1 MAGENIDFK
10 VRVLGVKQLVELNNQ
25 IQATSKQLSEK
36 KKALKTDEKGQ
47 QENMKSVLQ
56 LTDTLKKQRKEFRE
70 GTKQQQKVQTE
81 TKKTTSFTMKMATA
95 FGVAQLAVGGFQKV
109 VGFLSSQMKDSI
121 NVFKEFDFQMQKV
134 RAISGATDLE
144 FKRLKESAEALGRTT
159 FFTATQVAELQTNL
173 SKLGFTAT
181 EILQAQDATLATA
194 TASGEN
200 LARTATVMGSAIRG
214 FGLDA
219 SEATRVADVMAT
231 AFTSSALDIEKFQ
244 TSMTKVAPIAK
255 MAGFEIEGTTALLA
269 SLTDAGIEA
278 SIAGTSLRNILL
290 RLADPTSKLSK
301 RLGGS
306 VSSVDE
312 LLPRLKEMK
321 DSGIALS
328 DVLGITDKR
337 TAAAFGRML
346 DSADNVAMLTE
357 QLRNSEGAAAA
368 MALVV
373 GDSLQGAMLRFKS
386 ATDGLK
392 IALVDL
398 FGDKLQKGFDSLAK
412 VFNNL
417 ASEQNIK
424 RFAKFAKAIR
434 FLALGILSYTI
445 GAKSAAVATSLLAK
459 RSLLAGASMS
469 GSLAKGLTLARVGFA
484 GLKTAI
490 ASTGIGLL
498 IIILGELAASFLF
511 AEKAIGSLER
521 FQTKLNDAQKQGNQE
536 TKTAQELVK
545 QALSNKEKMNK
556 LLESEGGNL
565 ENNVVKQRKYNNLKS
580 QQTQSLR
587 SLNKISE
594 KYNLGLLNEKSSI
607 EDITKATDILIRTM
621 KDSALQKAFITLS
634 EGFLQTKV
642 KADLIKDALSG
653 EWINNTGKSLEDALK
668 GTGFD
673 MTLSPEDA
681 NTIKGSVD
689 SQIKGTI
696 EAVRKGLDDPSWW
709 KIWVSENSRAKQLQN
724 LLDSNGLTLA
734 EFEEAIASGY
744 YEDNV
749 KKVQETLEKNLSS
762 GASLFGNLL
771 ALDEDEPKI
780 KGVTALIEEEAQRHS
795 KALLDIS
802 NKSYKFESDRNIL
815 QLEEEI
821 KHLET
826 MKLLNMKMGEDGLKQ
841 DLKIQK
847 KRDKIL
853 EETNKLKLDALK
865 QEKIDRK
872 LQIDEDFANELMT
885 ELQHKQALL
894 DLEAWFLG
902 QKGDL
907 IAQDFQ
913 AYLENQNAQRQ
924 LDIDA
929 IDLEKQAYQE
939 RINSVS
945 ELGSAMSE
953 LGNIMGENHILT
965 KIGTKLS
972 QAAAVAKNIE
982 ALKTV
987 LNTKT
992 TEIETQANLVN
1003 AGSEAAQ
1010 GVASQSKQLFPMNL
1024 AAMAATLALV
1034 TSVLSMFGAGASG
1047 GSGSTKGEAV
1057 NVQGGNSYK
1066 FANGGLTNGGM
1077 FRGKSHAN
1085 GGIKFASGGRIHEAE
1100 GGEAIINKR
1109 STSMFKPVLSAINS
1123 YNGNGVKFADGGL
1136 LNSGERFAQ
1145 GGQLADIQ
1153 GMISQQQVTQQVIM
1167 VESDVTRSQGK
1178 VSAIE
1183 SQATF

>member
-10 VRVLGVKQLVELNNQ
+10 VRVLGVKQLVDLNNP
-25 IQATSKQLSEK
+25 IQATSKELSEK

-56 LTDTLKKQRKEFRE
+56 LTDTLKKQRQEFRE

-173 SKLGFTAT
+173 SKLGFSAT
-181 EILQAQDATLATA
+181 EILQAQNATLATA

-255 MAGFEIEGTTALLA
+255 MAGFEIEGTTAILA

-290 RLADPTSKLSK
+290 RLADPTSDLSK

-312 LLPRLKEMK
+312 LIPRLKEMK

-328 DVLGITDKR
+328 DVLGITDRR

-346 DSADNVAMLTE
+346 DSSENVEILTNA
-357 QLRNSEGAAAA
+357 LRNSEGAAAA
-368 MALVV
+368 MAAIV

-398 FGDKLQKGFDSLAK
+398 FGDKLQKGFDSAAK
-412 VFNNL
+412 FFNNL
-417 ASEQNIK
+417 ASKESVK
-424 RFAKFAKAIR
+424 RISNVVKT
-434 FLALGILSYTI
+434 LALLVKTFAIYTI
-445 GAKSAAVATSLLAK
+445 GVKASSLATLAYSKILRFIFIPAAAGGSKAVALMSVSLKAF
-459 RSLLAGASMS
+459 RSAL
-469 GSLAKGLTLARVGFA
+469 
-484 GLKTAI
+484 I
-490 ASTGIGLL
+490 STGIGAFLV
-498 IIILGELAASFLF
+498 GLAAAVAHLAMFDDSIKEAKDTLGDFDDLLDKNNTSYE
-511 AEKAIGSLER
+511 AQSKNSERLIQIKKELNKITDKEGKLIEGSL
-521 FQTKLNDAQKQGNQE
+521 FNQGKYTKLKREESVLIVKLNKDMKKYTNHLISEKSSITDINTATKELIETMKQRQAVQIFQDMSKGILKSSLAVEKLKKDFIDLEIDGVGFGGNE
-536 TKTAQELVK
+536 EGALKNLELILNRLQSGTSTLMDSTRGWFASIVGIDEEEQRQAMIDFVK
-545 QALSNKEKMNK
+545 QFLSDNDMTVGSVKKYFDDTKGVYDSEMKDLRKHIEDEVGIDPATVLLGGGDDDGDGDEAFVTASERIQKEMKQRK
-556 LLESEGGNL
+556 AKILSDETLLESERTEKLLLL
-565 ENNVVKQRKYNNLKS
+565 EQEYLGKLRGLQVKHKKDIEDTDIKIANNRAKIRNFDFQQEIKDLEEHHNLKKEK
-580 QQTQSLR
+580 TAALEDEGVDGNIVKSLQ
-587 SLNKISE
+587 LNQELEFLTAK
-594 KYNLGLLNEKSSI
+594 LGLHEQYSQDY
-607 EDITKATDILIRTM
+607 EDIYGKIIQTDRELSDVQRSRFNQT
-621 KDSALQKAFITLS
+621 IT
-634 EGFLQTKV
+634 E
-642 KADLIKDALSG
+642 
-653 EWINNTGKSLEDALK
+653 
-668 GTGFD
+668 
-673 MTLSPEDA
+673 
-681 NTIKGSVD
+681 
-689 SQIKGTI
+689 
-696 EAVRKGLDDPSWW
+696 
-709 KIWVSENSRAKQLQN
+709 
-724 LLDSNGLTLA
+724 
-734 EFEEAIASGY
+734 
-744 YEDNV
+744 
-749 KKVQETLEKNLSS
+749 
-762 GASLFGNLL
+762 
-771 ALDEDEPKI
+771 
-780 KGVTALIEEEAQRHS
+780 
-795 KALLDIS
+795 
-802 NKSYKFESDRNIL
+802 
-815 QLEEEI
+815 
-821 KHLET
+821 
-826 MKLLNMKMGEDGLKQ
+826 
-841 DLKIQK
+841 
-847 KRDKIL
+847 
-853 EETNKLKLDALK
+853 
-865 QEKIDRK
+865 
-872 LQIDEDFANELMT
+872 
-885 ELQHKQALL
+885 
-894 DLEAWFLG
+894 
-902 QKGDL
+902 
-907 IAQDFQ
+907 
-913 AYLENQNAQRQ
+913 
-924 LDIDA
+924 
-929 IDLEKQAYQE
+929 
-939 RINSVS
+939 VS
-945 ELGSAMSE
+945 ELGGQMQS
-953 LGNIMGENHILT
+953 LGNVMGENHQLT
-965 KIGTKLS
+965 KVGIKLT
-972 QAAAVAKNIE
+972 QAAALASSIMAARTEFE
-982 ALKTV
+982 ALAKAK
-987 LNTKT
+987 LAM
-992 TEIETQANLVN
+992 TE
-1003 AGSEAAQ
+1003 AGLGVAAQ
-1010 GVASQSKQLFPMNL
+1010 AKQLFPMNI
-1024 AAMAATLALV
+1024 AAIAATIAAI
-1034 TSVLSMFGAGASG
+1034 TSAMSLFGMSG
-1047 GSGSTKGEAV
+1047 GGGSRSIKGEAV
-1057 NVQGGNSYK
+1057 NVQGGDSYK

>member
-56 LTDTLKKQRKEFRE
+56 LTDTLKKQRQEFRE

-173 SKLGFTAT
+173 SKLGFTAE
-181 EILQAQDATLATA
+181 EILLAQNATLATA
-194 TASGEN
+194 TATGEN

-219 SEATRVADVMAT
+219 SEATRVADVMAS

-255 MAGFEIEGTTALLA
+255 MAGFEIEGTTAILA

-301 RLGGS
+301 KLGGA

-346 DSADNVAMLTE
+346 DSADNVAILTE
-357 QLRNSEGAAAA
+357 QLRNSEGAAEA
-368 MALVV
+368 MAEIV

-398 FGDKLQKGFDSLAK
+398 FGDKLQKGFDSAAK
-412 VFNNL
+412 FFNNL
-417 ASEQNIK
+417 ASKESVK
-424 RFAKFAKAIR
+424 RISNVVKT
-434 FLALGILSYTI
+434 LALLVKTFAIYTI
-445 GAKSAAVATSLLAK
+445 GVKASSLATLAYSKILRFIFIPAAAGSSKAVALMSVSL
-459 RSLLAGASMS
+459 
-469 GSLAKGLTLARVGFA
+469 KGLKA
-484 GLKTAI
+484 AI

-498 IIILGELAASFLF
+498 VVGLGQLAINLMKGKSAIYDVVDAQDELN
-511 AEKAIGSLER
+511 KAQKEGREDMENAVQ
-521 FQTKLNDAQKQGNQE
+521 QTTALANSKRKLNQLLDDEGKLLN
-536 TKTAQELVK
+536 KTAQGQAIYNEKRKRYRLELANVNK
-545 QALSNKEKMNK
+545 INKEYNQTLLSEKSTLEDIITSTDNLIIKMKDRMLQDSFQQLSKDYLDQAVQAN
-556 LLESEGGNL
+556 LLLDEFTEGVSPL
-565 ENNVVKQRKYNNLKS
+565 EMRNNRLITQYEDVTDEVANARRAIEFLQKNTDFTTDISQISQEDYEKQRAAR
-580 QQTQSLR
+580 LR
-587 SLNKISE
+587 DMLLAEGMTLDDFAAAIEAGFYEDKTSKISE
-594 KYNLGLLNEKSSI
+594 SLQKQMSSGSSI
-607 EDITKATDILIRTM
+607 FGLPIKEDKEDPNLEGITAK
-621 KDSALQKAFITLS
+621 
-634 EGFLQTKV
+634 
-642 KADLIKDALSG
+642 
-653 EWINNTGKSLEDALK
+653 
-668 GTGFD
+668 
-673 MTLSPEDA
+673 
-681 NTIKGSVD
+681 
-689 SQIKGTI
+689 I
-696 EAVRKGLDDPSWW
+696 EK
-709 KIWVSENSRAKQLQN
+709 
-724 LLDSNGLTLA
+724 
-734 EFEEAIASGY
+734 
-744 YEDNV
+744 
-749 KKVQETLEKNLSS
+749 
-762 GASLFGNLL
+762 
-771 ALDEDEPKI
+771 
-780 KGVTALIEEEAQRHS
+780 EAQRHS
-795 KALLDIS
+795 KALLDIG

-815 QLEEEI
+815 KLEEEI

-826 MKLLNMKMGEDGLKQ
+826 MKLLNMKMGEDGLKE

-853 EETNKLKLDALK
+853 EETNKLKLDALS
-865 QEKIDRK
+865 QEKIDKK

-929 IDLEKQAYQE
+929 IDLEKQANQE
-939 RINSVS
+939 RIQAVDD
-945 ELGSAMSE
+945 LGSSMSE
-953 LGNIMGENHILT
+953 LGNIMGENHVLT

-982 ALKTV
+982 RLQTILKSNADKAETV
-987 LNTKT
+987 TSLGKAGANAAEGT
-992 TEIETQANLVN
+992 TAQAKLP
-1003 AGSEAAQ
+1003 
-1010 GVASQSKQLFPMNL
+1010 FPANI
-1024 AAMAATLALV
+1024 AAMAATLGVLV
-1034 TSVLSMFGAGASG
+1034 SVLAMFGGSVG
-1047 GSGSTKGEAV
+1047 GDSETTTKEV
-1057 NVQGGNSYK
+1057 K

>member
-1 MAGENIDFK
+1 MAGENLDFK
-10 VRVLGVKQLVELNNQ
+10 VRVLGIKELVELNNQ
-25 IQATSKQLSEK
+25 IQATSKELKEK
-36 KKALKTDEKGQ
+36 KKALKTDKEGQ

-70 GTKQQQKVQTE
+70 GTKQQQKVQQE

-95 FGVAQLAVGGFQKV
+95 FGVAQLAVNGFQKV
-109 VGFLSSQMKDSI
+109 VGFLANQMKDGI

-173 SKLGFTAT
+173 SKLGFTAE
-181 EILQAQDATLATA
+181 EILQAQGATLATA
-194 TASGEN
+194 TATGEN

-219 SEATRVADVMAT
+219 SEATRVADVMAS

-255 MAGFEIEGTTALLA
+255 MAGFEIEGTTAILA

-306 VSSVDE
+306 VKSIDE
-312 LLPRLKEMK
+312 LLPRLKAMK
-321 DSGIALS
+321 DEGIALS
-328 DVLGITDKR
+328 DVLGITDRR

-346 DSADNVAMLTE
+346 DSADNVAILTE
-357 QLRNSEGAAAA
+357 QLRNSEGAAEA
-368 MALVV
+368 MAEIV

-398 FGDKLQKGFDSLAK
+398 FGENLQKRFDSFAK
-412 VFNNL
+412 FFNNL
-417 ASEQNIK
+417 ASEKSIK
-424 RFAKFAKAIR
+424 RISKFAKAIGNIIKV
-434 FLALGILSYTI
+434 LVVYTI
-445 GAKSAAVATSLLAK
+445 GVKATALATNVLAAATLRAGATLSGTFTAGLAVAKSGLLAF
-459 RSLLAGASMS
+459 RAAM
-469 GSLAKGLTLARVGFA
+469 
-484 GLKTAI
+484 I
-490 ASTGIGLL
+490 STGVGALVVGLGFL
-498 IIILGELAASFLF
+498 IAKLFETKEVIGELFNEQEFLNQ
-511 AEKAIGSLER
+511 S
-521 FQTKLNDAQKQGNQE
+521 QKNSKENIEGVSQS
-536 TKTAQELVK
+536 TTALINHKKEL
-545 QALSNKEKMNK
+545 NK
-556 LLESEGGNL
+556 LTDEEGNL
-565 ENNVVKQRKYNNLKS
+565 LNKS
-580 QQTQSLR
+580 QQGQAIY
-587 SLNKISE
+587 NKRLQLYRKELASVN
-594 KYNLGLLNEKSSI
+594 KVNKQYNQTLLTEKSSL
-607 EDITKATDILIRTM
+607 EDIADATDILISKM
-621 KDSALQKAFITLS
+621 KDRMLQESFASLSKEYLDQAVSANLILSEFGEGFSFTDNVENDLEMAIAFIREFDYTKGIEDVSPQVLRFDPEQLAAATLN
-634 EGFLQTKV
+634 
-642 KADLIKDALSG
+642 DLLRS
-653 EWINNTGKSLEDALK
+653 N
-668 GTGFD
+668 D
-673 MTLSPEDA
+673 MA
-681 NTIKGSVD
+681 
-689 SQIKGTI
+689 
-696 EAVRKGLDDPSWW
+696 LDD
-709 KIWVSENSRAKQLQN
+709 
-724 LLDSNGLTLA
+724 
-734 EFEEAIASGY
+734 FEEAVKDGFYEEKTGKIAD
-744 YEDNV
+744 ELQ
-749 KKVQETLEKNLSS
+749 KQMSS
-762 GASLFGNLL
+762 GSSIFGLPKK
-771 ALDEDEPKI
+771 EDKDDPKTEAI
-780 KGVTALIEEEAQRHS
+780 TAKIETEAQRHS
-795 KALLDIS
+795 KALLDIG

-826 MKLLNMKMGEDGLKQ
+826 MKLLNMKMGEDGLKE

-847 KRDKIL
+847 KRDKL
-853 EETNKLKLDALK
+853 LKETNKLKLDALN

-902 QKGDL
+902 QKGEL

-929 IDLEKQAYQE
+929 IELEKQANQE
-939 RINSVS
+939 RIQAVDD
-945 ELGSAMSE
+945 LGSSMSE
-953 LGNIMGENHILT
+953 LGNIMGENHALT

-982 ALKTV
+982 RLQTILNSKANEADTV
-987 LNTKT
+987 TSLTKAGANAAEGAT
-992 TEIETQANLVN
+992 AQAKLP
-1003 AGSEAAQ
+1003 
-1010 GVASQSKQLFPMNL
+1010 FPANI
-1024 AAMAATLALV
+1024 AAMAATLAV
-1034 TSVLSMFGAGASG
+1034 VVSILSMFGASG
-1047 GSGSTKGEAV
+1047 GGDSRTVTE
-1057 NVQGGNSYK
+1057 GGQ
-1066 FANGGLTNGGM
+1066 FAKGGLTNGGM
-1077 FRGKSHAN
+1077 FRGNSHAN
-1085 GGIKFASGGRIHEAE
+1085 GGVKFAVGGRIHEAE

-1136 LNSGERFAQ
+1136 LNSGEKFAR

-1153 GMISQQQVTQQVIM
+1153 GMISQQQTSQRVIM
-1167 VESDVTRSQGK
+1167 VESDVTKTQGK

>member
-1 MAGENIDFK
+1 MAGENLDFK
-10 VRVLGVKQLVELNNQ
+10 VRVLGIKELVELNNQ

-36 KKALKTDEKGQ
+36 KKALKTDKEGQ

-70 GTKQQQKVQTE
+70 GSKQQQKVQQE

-95 FGVAQLAVGGFQKV
+95 FGVAQLAVNGFQKV
-109 VGFLSSQMKDSI
+109 VGFLANQMKDGI

-134 RAISGATDLE
+134 KAISGATELE

-173 SKLGFTAT
+173 SKLGFTAE
-181 EILQAQDATLATA
+181 EILQAQNATLATA
-194 TASGEN
+194 TATGEN

-219 SEATRVADVMAT
+219 SEATRVADVMAS

-255 MAGFEIEGTTALLA
+255 MAGFEIEGTTAILA

-312 LLPRLKEMK
+312 LLPRLKAMK
-321 DSGIALS
+321 DEGIALS
-328 DVLGITDKR
+328 DVLGITDRR

-346 DSADNVAMLTE
+346 DSADGVAILTE
-357 QLRNSEGAAAA
+357 QLRNSEGAAEA
-368 MALVV
+368 MAEIV

-398 FGDKLQKGFDSLAK
+398 FGENLQKRFDSFAK
-412 VFNNL
+412 FFNNL
-417 ASEQNIK
+417 ASEKSIK
-424 RFAKFAKAIR
+424 RISKVAKTISTLVKAI
-434 FLALGILSYTI
+434 LLYTI
-445 GAKSAAVATSLLAK
+445 GVKAASLATLAWTKGSLFLYNTAINLAFGGTVRLTGAVNLFRTALVKTGIGAFVVLIGSAIAGMIKYAGGLEQAESWTSKLTKATKTSNEGIAEAQTNLKSLARTRERINELTDKEGKLLNDNASTRKILDGLRKKEKSEIASLNK
-459 RSLLAGASMS
+459 LLNTHNLELIDEKDNIDKITEAIS
-469 GSLAKGLTLARVGFA
+469 GSGGLIDAMTNKMLVEAFGDLNKELISMTVQSDMIQETLGENFQLDPKRIAEMKKELEEMSSFRQWLTQDVGGTVYDFILGMFGSGTEQELFADVDMLDALLEQSGLTLQQFLDTLEDGYFEKEQQKIMDLI
-484 GLKTAI
+484 LKRGESTSLSI
-490 ASTGIGLL
+490 GDLFSTGKKGS
-498 IIILGELAASFLF
+498 GDDPNT
-511 AEKAIGSLER
+511 KAV
-521 FQTKLNDAQKQGNQE
+521 
-536 TKTAQELVK
+536 TAQ
-545 QALSNKEKMNK
+545 
-556 LLESEGGNL
+556 
-565 ENNVVKQRKYNNLKS
+565 
-580 QQTQSLR
+580 
-587 SLNKISE
+587 
-594 KYNLGLLNEKSSI
+594 
-607 EDITKATDILIRTM
+607 
-621 KDSALQKAFITLS
+621 
-634 EGFLQTKV
+634 
-642 KADLIKDALSG
+642 
-653 EWINNTGKSLEDALK
+653 
-668 GTGFD
+668 
-673 MTLSPEDA
+673 
-681 NTIKGSVD
+681 
-689 SQIKGTI
+689 
-696 EAVRKGLDDPSWW
+696 
-709 KIWVSENSRAKQLQN
+709 
-724 LLDSNGLTLA
+724 
-734 EFEEAIASGY
+734 
-744 YEDNV
+744 
-749 KKVQETLEKNLSS
+749 
-762 GASLFGNLL
+762 
-771 ALDEDEPKI
+771 
-780 KGVTALIEEEAQRHS
+780 IEEEAQRHS
-795 KALLDIS
+795 QALLDIG

-826 MKLLNMKMGEDGLKQ
+826 MKLLNMKMGEDGLKE

-847 KRDKIL
+847 KRDKL
-853 EETNKLKLDALK
+853 LKETNKLKLDALN

-885 ELQHKQALL
+885 EAQHKQALL

-902 QKGDL
+902 QKGEL
-907 IAQDFQ
+907 IAQDYQ
-913 AYLENQNAQRQ
+913 AYLESQNAQRQ

-929 IDLEKQAYQE
+929 IELEKQAYQE
-939 RINSVS
+939 RIQAVDD
-945 ELGSAMSE
+945 LGSAMSE

-982 ALKTV
+982 RLQTILKSKADEADTV
-987 LNTKT
+987 TSLTKAGANAAEGT
-992 TEIETQANLVN
+992 TAQAKLP
-1003 AGSEAAQ
+1003 
-1010 GVASQSKQLFPMNL
+1010 FPANI
-1024 AAMAATLALV
+1024 AAMAATLAVLV
-1034 TSVLSMFGAGASG
+1034 SVLSMFGG
-1047 GSGSTKGEAV
+1047 G
-1057 NVQGGNSYK
+1057 GGGDSRTVSEGGK
-1066 FANGGLTNGGM
+1066 FANGGLTKGGM
-1077 FRGKSHAN
+1077 FRGNSHAN
-1085 GGIKFASGGRIHEAE
+1085 GGVKFAVGGRIHEAE

-1136 LNSGERFAQ
+1136 LNSGEKFAR

-1153 GMISQQQVTQQVIM
+1153 GMISQQQTSQRVIM
-1167 VESDVTRSQGK
+1167 VESDVTKTQGK

>member
-1 MAGENIDFK
+1 MAGENLDFK
-10 VRVLGVKQLVELNNQ
+10 VRVLGIKELVELNNQ
-25 IQATSKQLSEK
+25 IQATSKELREK
-36 KKALKTDEKGQ
+36 KKALKTDKEGQ
-47 QENMKSVLQ
+47 QENMKQVLQ
-56 LTDTLKKQRKEFRE
+56 LSDALKKQRKEFRD
-70 GTKQQQKVQTE
+70 GSKQQQKVQQE

-95 FGVAQLAVGGFQKV
+95 FGVAQLAVNGFQKV
-109 VGFLSSQMKDSI
+109 VGFLANQMKDGI

-173 SKLGFTAT
+173 SKLGFTAE

-194 TASGEN
+194 TATGEN

-219 SEATRVADVMAT
+219 SEATRVADVMAS

-255 MAGFEIEGTTALLA
+255 MAGFEIEGTTAILA

-306 VSSVDE
+306 VKSVDE
-312 LLPRLKEMK
+312 LLPRLKAMK
-321 DSGIALS
+321 DEGIALS
-328 DVLGITDKR
+328 DVLGITDRR

-346 DSADNVAMLTE
+346 DSADGVAILTE
-357 QLRNSEGAAAA
+357 QLRNSEGAAEA
-368 MALVV
+368 MAEIV

-398 FGDKLQKGFDSLAK
+398 FGENLQKRFDSFAK
-412 VFNNL
+412 FFNNL
-417 ASEQNIK
+417 ASEKSIK
-424 RFAKFAKAIR
+424 RISKFAKAIGNIIKV
-434 FLALGILSYTI
+434 LAVYTI
-445 GAKSAAVATSLLAK
+445 GVKATA
-459 RSLLAGASMS
+459 
-469 GSLAKGLTLARVGFA
+469 FA
-484 GLKTAI
+484 TNV
-490 ASTGIGLL
+490 
-498 IIILGELAASFLF
+498 LAASTLRAGATLSGTFMRGLVVARGGLLAFKTAMISTGVGALVVGLGFLI
-511 AEKAIGSLER
+511 A
-521 FQTKLNDAQKQGNQE
+521 KLFE
-536 TKTAQELVK
+536 TKEVIGELFNEQEFLNQSQKNSKENIEGVSQSTTALINHKKEL
-545 QALSNKEKMNK
+545 NK
-556 LLESEGGNL
+556 LTDEEGNL
-565 ENNVVKQRKYNNLKS
+565 LNKS
-580 QQTQSLR
+580 QQGQAIYNKRLQLYRKELASV
-587 SLNKISE
+587 NKIN
-594 KYNLGLLNEKSSI
+594 KQYNQTLLTEKSSL
-607 EDITKATDILIRTM
+607 EDIADATDILISKM
-621 KDSALQKAFITLS
+621 KDRMLQESFASLSKEYLDQAVSANLILSEFGEGFNFTDNVENDLEMAIAFIREFDYTKGIEDVSPQVLRFDPEQLAAATLNDLLRSNDMALDDFEKAVKDGFYEEKTGKIADELQK
-634 EGFLQTKV
+634 Q
-642 KADLIKDALSG
+642 
-653 EWINNTGKSLEDALK
+653 
-668 GTGFD
+668 
-673 MTLSPEDA
+673 M
-681 NTIKGSVD
+681 
-689 SQIKGTI
+689 
-696 EAVRKGLDDPSWW
+696 
-709 KIWVSENSRAKQLQN
+709 
-724 LLDSNGLTLA
+724 
-734 EFEEAIASGY
+734 
-744 YEDNV
+744 
-749 KKVQETLEKNLSS
+749 SS
-762 GASLFGNLL
+762 GSSIFGTTKI
-771 ALDEDEPKI
+771 EDKEDPNTKAI
-780 KGVTALIEEEAQRHS
+780 VAKIEEEAKRHS
-795 KALLDIS
+795 QALLDIG

-826 MKLLNMKMGEDGLKQ
+826 MKLLNMKMGEDGLKE

-847 KRDKIL
+847 KRDKL
-853 EETNKLKLDALK
+853 LKETNKQKLDALN

-885 ELQHKQALL
+885 EVQHKQALL

-902 QKGDL
+902 QKGEL

-929 IDLEKQAYQE
+929 IELEKQAYQE
-939 RINSVS
+939 RIQSVDD
-945 ELGSAMSE
+945 LGSAMSE

-982 ALKTV
+982 ALRTA

-992 TEIETQANLVN
+992 TQTETQANLVN

-1034 TSVLSMFGAGASG
+1034 TSVLSMFGAGVGG
-1047 GSGSTKGEAV
+1047 GSRSIDKGAV
-1057 NVQGGNSYK
+1057 NVQGGDTFQY
-1066 FANGGLTNGGM
+1066 ANGGLTKGGM
-1077 FRGKSHAN
+1077 FRGNSHAN
-1085 GGIKFASGGRIHEAE
+1085 GGVKFAVGGRIHEAE

-1136 LNSGERFAQ
+1136 LNSGEKFAR
-1145 GGQLADIQ
+1145 GGELSDISRI
-1153 GMISQQQVTQQVIM
+1153 ISQQQTSARVVM
-1167 VESDVTRSQGK
+1167 VESDVTRTQGR
-1178 VSAIE
+1178 VAAVE

>member
-1 MAGENIDFK
+1 
-10 VRVLGVKQLVELNNQ
+10 
-25 IQATSKQLSEK
+25 
-36 KKALKTDEKGQ
+36 
-47 QENMKSVLQ
+47 
-56 LTDTLKKQRKEFRE
+56 
-70 GTKQQQKVQTE
+70 
-81 TKKTTSFTMKMATA
+81 MATA

-173 SKLGFTAT
+173 SKLGFTAE
-181 EILQAQDATLATA
+181 EILLAQNATLATA
-194 TASGEN
+194 TATGEN

-219 SEATRVADVMAT
+219 SEATRVADVMAS

-255 MAGFEIEGTTALLA
+255 MAGFEIEGTTAILA

-328 DVLGITDKR
+328 DVLGITDRR

-346 DSADNVAMLTE
+346 DSADNVAILTE
-357 QLRNSEGAAAA
+357 QLRNSEGAAEA
-368 MALVV
+368 MAEIV

-392 IALVDL
+392 LALVDL
-398 FGDKLQKGFDSLAK
+398 FGGNFQKLVDKFAK

-417 ASEQNIK
+417 ASEKNIK
-424 RFAKFAKAIR
+424 RISKFAK
-434 FLALGILSYTI
+434 GIGNIIKVLVVYTI
-445 GAKSAAVATSLLAK
+445 GVKATAFATNVLAVATLRAGATLSGTFMRGLVVARGGLLAFKTAMISTGVGALVVGLGFLIAKLLETKEVIGELFSEQEFLNQSQKNSKENIESVSQSTAALINHKKELNKLTDEEGNLLNKSQQGQAIHNK
-459 RSLLAGASMS
+459 RLQLYRKELASVNKVNKQYNQTLLTEKSSLEDIADATDVLISKMKDRMLQESFASLS
-469 GSLAKGLTLARVGFA
+469 KEYLDQAVSANLILSEFGEGFNFTDNVEND
-484 GLKTAI
+484 LETAI
-490 ASTGIGLL
+490 A
-498 IIILGELAASFLF
+498 F
-511 AEKAIGSLER
+511 
-521 FQTKLNDAQKQGNQE
+521 
-536 TKTAQELVK
+536 
-545 QALSNKEKMNK
+545 
-556 LLESEGGNL
+556 
-565 ENNVVKQRKYNNLKS
+565 
-580 QQTQSLR
+580 
-587 SLNKISE
+587 
-594 KYNLGLLNEKSSI
+594 
-607 EDITKATDILIRTM
+607 IREFDYT
-621 KDSALQKAFITLS
+621 
-634 EGFLQTKV
+634 
-642 KADLIKDALSG
+642 
-653 EWINNTGKSLEDALK
+653 KSLEDVNPLVLRNDPAQLAAATLNDLLK
-668 GTGFD
+668 SND
-673 MTLSPEDA
+673 MA
-681 NTIKGSVD
+681 
-689 SQIKGTI
+689 
-696 EAVRKGLDDPSWW
+696 LDDFEKAVKDGFYEEKTG
-709 KIWVSENSRAKQLQN
+709 KIADELQKQMSSGSSIFGTPKKE
-724 LLDSNGLTLA
+724 DEGDPKT
-734 EFEEAIASGY
+734 EAIAA
-744 YEDNV
+744 
-749 KKVQETLEKNLSS
+749 KIEK
-762 GASLFGNLL
+762 
-771 ALDEDEPKI
+771 
-780 KGVTALIEEEAQRHS
+780 EAQRHS
-795 KALLDIS
+795 EALLDIG

-815 QLEEEI
+815 KLEEEI
-821 KHLET
+821 IHLQT
-826 MKLLNMKMGEDGLKQ
+826 MKALNMKMGEDGIKE

-853 EETNKLKLDALK
+853 EETNKLKLDALS
-865 QEKIDRK
+865 QDNIDKK

-885 ELQHKQALL
+885 ELEHKQSLL

-902 QKGDL
+902 QKADL

-929 IDLEKQAYQE
+929 IDLEKQANQE
-939 RINSVS
+939 RIQAVDD
-945 ELGSAMSE
+945 LGSSMSE

-982 ALKTV
+982 TLRT
-987 LNTKT
+987 LLQTK
-992 TEIETQANLVN
+992 AD
-1003 AGSEAAQ
+1003 EAATTTSLIKMTAEGGE
-1010 GVASQSKQLFPMNL
+1010 GVTTQSKLPFPANI
-1024 AAMAATLALV
+1024 AAMAATLAV
-1034 TSVLSMFGAGASG
+1034 VVSVLSMFG
-1047 GSGSTKGEAV
+1047 GSGQSSESVSNTETMAA
-1057 NVQGGNSYK
+1057 GGGGGGVK

-1077 FRGKSHAN
+1077 FKGASHAN
-1085 GGIKFASGGRIHEAE
+1085 GGVKFASGGRIHEAE

-1109 STSMFKPVLSAINS
+1109 STNMFKPVLSAINS

-1136 LNSGERFAQ
+1136 LNSGEKFAR
-1145 GGQLADIQ
+1145 GGQLSDVQSLISSS
-1153 GMISQQQVTQQVIM
+1153 MPSQQQVVI
-1167 VESDVTRSQGK
+1167 VESEVTRTQGR

>member
-10 VRVLGVKQLVELNNQ
+10 VRVLGVKQLVELNSQ

-173 SKLGFTAT
+173 SKLGFTAE
-181 EILQAQDATLATA
+181 EILLAQNATLATA
-194 TASGEN
+194 TATGEN

-219 SEATRVADVMAT
+219 SEATRVADVMAS

-255 MAGFEIEGTTALLA
+255 MAGFEIEGTTAILA

-346 DSADNVAMLTE
+346 DSADNVAILTE
-357 QLRNSEGAAAA
+357 QLRKSEGAAEA
-368 MALVV
+368 MAEIV

-398 FGDKLQKGFDSLAK
+398 FGDKLQKGFDSAAK
-412 VFNNL
+412 FFNNL
-417 ASEQNIK
+417 ASKESVK
-424 RFAKFAKAIR
+424 RISNVVKT
-434 FLALGILSYTI
+434 LALLVKTFAIYTI
-445 GAKSAAVATSLLAK
+445 GVKTSSLATLAYSKILRFIFIPAAAGGSKAVALMSVSL
-459 RSLLAGASMS
+459 
-469 GSLAKGLTLARVGFA
+469 KGLKA
-484 GLKTAI
+484 AI

-498 IIILGELAASFLF
+498 VVGLGQLAINLMKGKSAIYDVVDAQDELNKSQKRGREDMENAVQ
-511 AEKAIGSLER
+511 
-521 FQTKLNDAQKQGNQE
+521 QTTALANSKRKLNELLDKEGNLLN
-536 TKTAQELVK
+536 KTAQGQAIYNEKRKKYRLELANVNKINKSYNQTLLSEKSTLDDIITSTDKLISKMKDRMLQESFQTMSK
-545 QALSNKEKMNK
+545 QYLDQAVNANLLLDEFIEGVTPLEMQNAGSLLVFEDVTEEIKNARRAIEFLRENQGFTTDISQISQEDYERQRAARLRDM
-556 LLESEGGNL
+556 LESEGMTLDDFAAAIEAGFY
-565 ENNVVKQRKYNNLKS
+565 EEK
-580 QQTQSLR
+580 TT
-587 SLNKISE
+587 KISE
-594 KYNLGLLNEKSSI
+594 SLQKQMSSGSSI
-607 EDITKATDILIRTM
+607 FTTPTGDEGEDKNA
-621 KDSALQKAFITLS
+621 
-634 EGFLQTKV
+634 
-642 KADLIKDALSG
+642 
-653 EWINNTGKSLEDALK
+653 
-668 GTGFD
+668 
-673 MTLSPEDA
+673 
-681 NTIKGSVD
+681 
-689 SQIKGTI
+689 
-696 EAVRKGLDDPSWW
+696 EAV
-709 KIWVSENSRAKQLQN
+709 A
-724 LLDSNGLTLA
+724 
-734 EFEEAIASGY
+734 
-744 YEDNV
+744 
-749 KKVQETLEKNLSS
+749 
-762 GASLFGNLL
+762 
-771 ALDEDEPKI
+771 
-780 KGVTALIEEEAQRHS
+780 ALIEEEAKRHS
-795 KALLDIS
+795 KALLDIG

-815 QLEEEI
+815 KLEEEI
-821 KHLET
+821 IHLQT
-826 MKLLNMKMGEDGLKQ
+826 MKALNIKMGEDGLKE

-853 EETNKLKLDALK
+853 EETNKLKLDALS
-865 QEKIDRK
+865 QEKIDKK
-872 LQIDEDFANELMT
+872 LQIDEDFAKELMT
-885 ELQHKQALL
+885 ELQHKQALI

-929 IDLEKQAYQE
+929 IELEKQANQE
-939 RINSVS
+939 RIQAVDD
-945 ELGSAMSE
+945 LGSSMSE
-953 LGNIMGENHILT
+953 LGNIMGENHVLT

-982 ALKTV
+982 RLQTILKSNADKAETV
-987 LNTKT
+987 TSLGKAGANAAEGT
-992 TEIETQANLVN
+992 TAQAKLP
-1003 AGSEAAQ
+1003 
-1010 GVASQSKQLFPMNL
+1010 FPANI
-1024 AAMAATLALV
+1024 AAMAATLAVLV
-1034 TSVLSMFGAGASG
+1034 SVLAMFG
-1047 GSGSTKGEAV
+1047 GSG
-1057 NVQGGNSYK
+1057 GGNSETTTKEVK

-1077 FRGKSHAN
+1077 FKGKSHAN